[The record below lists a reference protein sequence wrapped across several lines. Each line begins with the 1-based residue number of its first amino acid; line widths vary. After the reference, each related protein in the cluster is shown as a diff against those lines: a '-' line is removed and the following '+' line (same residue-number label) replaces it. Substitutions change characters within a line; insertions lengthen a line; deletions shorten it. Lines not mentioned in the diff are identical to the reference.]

1 MSSQIVERRGGLE
14 HHSCI
19 PLSIKLKE
27 RMRTEEGECLSR
39 FPSFTLFRASEWRGG
54 DTTQYETPIL
64 TASARQL
71 CVKEMQKADPRET
84 LAPCELDFDYFSNF
98 LDIENFLVTW
108 VAPNLKQHDPRIS
121 VTAGASESRFWWVVP
136 RGALGPADHP
146 PTTPFP
152 PRLSPETPG
161 LGSPDFGVLSNMQH
175 FFENLRSNLE
185 SLESLPAEEKE
196 ALLGRAVATVEQD
209 RTMRPR
215 ATAAYLHALR
225 NHRPSHKIRSFVSSP
240 EPANLRGTNQY
251 DPNYLWTGLGRR
263 R

>member
-1 MSSQIVERRGGLE
+1 MPGGIMENHLGTAT
-14 HHSCI
+14 
-19 PLSIKLKE
+19 P
-27 RMRTEEGECLSR
+27 CLSDQD
-39 FPSFTLFRASEWRGG
+39 SN
-54 DTTQYETPIL
+54 
-64 TASARQL
+64 
-71 CVKEMQKADPRET
+71 
-84 LAPCELDFDYFSNF
+84 LD
-98 LDIENFLVTW
+98 LPV
-108 VAPNLKQHDPRIS
+108 
-121 VTAGASESRFWWVVP
+121 
-136 RGALGPADHP
+136 
-146 PTTPFP
+146 
-152 PRLSPETPG
+152 
-161 LGSPDFGVLSNMQH
+161 LGSLAQHEACALANYVNETSVLSNMQH

>member
-1 MSSQIVERRGGLE
+1 MFSVQRRG
-14 HHSCI
+14 S
-19 PLSIKLKE
+19 K
-27 RMRTEEGECLSR
+27 
-39 FPSFTLFRASEWRGG
+39 AV
-54 DTTQYETPIL
+54 Q
-64 TASARQL
+64 A
-71 CVKEMQKADPRET
+71 CVYNKFHK
-84 LAPCELDFDYFSNF
+84 
-98 LDIENFLVTW
+98 IW
-108 VAPNLKQHDPRIS
+108 VC
-121 VTAGASESRFWWVVP
+121 
-136 RGALGPADHP
+136 
-146 PTTPFP
+146 
-152 PRLSPETPG
+152 
-161 LGSPDFGVLSNMQH
+161 GVLSNMQH

>member
-1 MSSQIVERRGGLE
+1 M
-14 HHSCI
+14 
-19 PLSIKLKE
+19 
-27 RMRTEEGECLSR
+27 
-39 FPSFTLFRASEWRGG
+39 
-54 DTTQYETPIL
+54 
-64 TASARQL
+64 
-71 CVKEMQKADPRET
+71 
-84 LAPCELDFDYFSNF
+84 
-98 LDIENFLVTW
+98 
-108 VAPNLKQHDPRIS
+108 IS
-121 VTAGASESRFWWVVP
+121 VQRRESKAVQACVYNKLHRSWVC
-136 RGALGPADHP
+136 
-146 PTTPFP
+146 
-152 PRLSPETPG
+152 
-161 LGSPDFGVLSNMQH
+161 GVLSNMQH

>member
-1 MSSQIVERRGGLE
+1 MGR
-14 HHSCI
+14 
-19 PLSIKLKE
+19 
-27 RMRTEEGECLSR
+27 
-39 FPSFTLFRASEWRGG
+39 PSYHF
-54 DTTQYETPIL
+54 I
-64 TASARQL
+64 
-71 CVKEMQKADPRET
+71 
-84 LAPCELDFDYFSNF
+84 
-98 LDIENFLVTW
+98 
-108 VAPNLKQHDPRIS
+108 
-121 VTAGASESRFWWVVP
+121 
-136 RGALGPADHP
+136 
-146 PTTPFP
+146 
-152 PRLSPETPG
+152 TPG
-161 LGSPDFGVLSNMQH
+161 IFNHHIRKGVLSNMQH